1 GSGGGPINEAP
12 CTEGG
17 GKVDPTTGH
26 CYFVLRGQMNS
37 RMTWTD
43 ARNRCA
49 SLNGAHLAT
58 ITSEE
63 EQAFVESFATTG
75 PGGTG
80 DLWIGLWREGAAT
93 ATNKFAWITDEPVNY
108 VNW

>member
-1 GSGGGPINEAP
+1 
-12 CTEGG
+12 
-17 GKVDPTTGH
+17 
-26 CYFVLRGQMNS
+26 RGQMNS

-108 VNW
+108 VNWNTNEPNENGTACVRLRADNKRWSD